1 MTNYGKMAKD
11 AADRRGELEG
21 ELRAAKKTV
30 ASCEAEIAVLDQILA
45 ALKGAAPAGAA
56 KRGRPKGSG
65 RRAKSGRAAAKKPG
79 KWRPGR
85 PGRPPKWYVEQQKG
99 KATGTKAAS
108 SRRVATR
115 KKSASPKMLAAL
127 AKAREVLAA
136 KRAAAAR
143 TPASSS

>member
-65 RRAKSGRAAAKKPG
+65 RRAKAGRAAAKKPG

-85 PGRPPKWYVEQQKG
+85 PGRPPKWYVEQQKAAGGAAPKGRGGRKG
-99 KATGTKAAS
+99 KG
-108 SRRVATR
+108 
-115 KKSASPKMLAAL
+115 
-127 AKAREVLAA
+127 A
-136 KRAAAAR
+136 KR
-143 TPASSS
+143 